1 MVEHISGAMVRSH
14 IAALQTRVGPALY
27 DQLFNQLGR
36 EDQEDL
42 RLVTPLSWVRIDAL
56 ERLYTLLAPSQKL
69 SVAEL
74 HTQIA
79 SQVVGQAVTTIWRAL
94 LRLTSDNLL
103 VSKTPVIFK
112 RAYQQGSAKVIK
124 SQPREA
130 EIEVQDWPEM
140 SEFALR
146 GLRVGIES
154 TLRAAGRSNP
164 RGVGRRTREG
174 AIIRLEWDR

>member
-1 MVEHISGAMVRSH
+1 M
-14 IAALQTRVGPALY
+14 
-27 DQLFNQLGR
+27 
-36 EDQEDL
+36 
-42 RLVTPLSWVRIDAL
+42 
-56 ERLYTLLAPSQKL
+56 
-69 SVAEL
+69 
-74 HTQIA
+74 
-79 SQVVGQAVTTIWRAL
+79 TTIWRAL

-124 SQPREA
+124 SQTREA

-164 RGVGRRTREG
+164 RGVARRTREG